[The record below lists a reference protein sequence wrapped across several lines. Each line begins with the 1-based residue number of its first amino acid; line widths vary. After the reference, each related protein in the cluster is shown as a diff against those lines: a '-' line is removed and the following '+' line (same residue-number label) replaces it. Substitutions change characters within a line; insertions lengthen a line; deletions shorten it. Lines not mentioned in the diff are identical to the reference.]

1 MNKPFNPKTKKVT
14 TIGEELRF
22 QREYYCYKNNVS
34 LPLKIDSTDKTRDER
49 ESLQDVLYDFMDRN
63 FDNNSEYA
71 TSYDVLY
78 AIENGKSKKKND
90 PYNPNSYFLRMFCL
104 FKIYGFLDNMTIL
117 EILKD
122 KYKLEPSFESSKKII
137 INLEEGCTL
146 DYLIRNGQKGKA
158 IKINIKDGKAK
169 CSKDTYLKFCSE
181 DEKDEVNKMYNKTLE
196 RESFAYHY
204 KTKPEQKNI
213 AEETEV
219 LEKINNWINK
229 FELLLKDNNKMSEKL
244 MKKLDNLEELNS
256 SIEVAEEFYRTL
268 IEDKDFSKATPLLE
282 EYKFLVEQ
290 YGDLFKEE
298 QYATFVRKEFPIELF
313 NEFKE
318 LLKDNKQLSII
329 TIEKLLKKGDRISLL
344 GAVQNFSNTIRKL
357 KELLKDSDKKEKL
370 KYKKFMKKYKDWE
383 INGKYIEE
391 KIKIENPEDSL
402 MWGYIFTSE
411 KKELQ
416 DKMKKLSQLERYCIS
431 LELGRDT
438 SYIDSFINNTLQG
451 ISIDTLLQTLEY
463 FNMKDYEFYNVLNI
477 IKRDF
482 SYDSMRFSYYE
493 CI

>member
-1 MNKPFNPKTKKVT
+1 MNKPFKPKTKKVT

-34 LPLKIDSTDKTRDER
+34 LPLKIDSRDKTRDER

-137 INLEEGCTL
+137 TNLEEGCTL

-181 DEKDEVNKMYNKTLE
+181 DEKDEVNKMYDEIL
-196 RESFAYHY
+196 
-204 KTKPEQKNI
+204 
-213 AEETEV
+213 
-219 LEKINNWINK
+219 
-229 FELLLKDNNKMSEKL
+229 
-244 MKKLDNLEELNS
+244 
-256 SIEVAEEFYRTL
+256 
-268 IEDKDFSKATPLLE
+268 
-282 EYKFLVEQ
+282 
-290 YGDLFKEE
+290 KEE
-298 QYATFVRKEFPIELF
+298 QYAIFCRKELPIELL

-318 LLKDNKQLSII
+318 LLKDNKQLSI
-329 TIEKLLKKGDRISLL
+329 TPIEKLLKKGDRISLL
-344 GAVQNFSNTIRKL
+344 GATQKFSNTVTEL
-357 KELLKDSDKKEKL
+357 KESLKDSDKKETL
-370 KYKKFMKKYKDWE
+370 KYKEFMEKYMDWRT
-383 INGKYIEE
+383 NGKSIIEE
-391 KIKIENPEDSL
+391 IKLETPPEDTI
-402 MWGYIFTSE
+402 MWGYIFTKE

-416 DKMKKLSQLERYCIS
+416 RKMKKLSQLERYCVS

-451 ISIDTLLQTLEY
+451 ISLDTLLQTLEY
-463 FNMKDYEFYNVLNI
+463 FNMKDYKFYNILNI

>member
-34 LPLKIDSTDKTRDER
+34 LPLKIDSRDKTRDER

-169 CSKDTYLKFCSE
+169 CSKDTFLKFCSE
-181 DEKDEVNKMYNKTLE
+181 DERDEVNKMYDETL
-196 RESFAYHY
+196 
-204 KTKPEQKNI
+204 
-213 AEETEV
+213 
-219 LEKINNWINK
+219 
-229 FELLLKDNNKMSEKL
+229 
-244 MKKLDNLEELNS
+244 
-256 SIEVAEEFYRTL
+256 
-268 IEDKDFSKATPLLE
+268 
-282 EYKFLVEQ
+282 
-290 YGDLFKEE
+290 KEE
-298 QYATFVRKEFPIELF
+298 QYAIFCRKELPIELL

-318 LLKDNKQLSII
+318 LLKDNKQLSI
-329 TIEKLLKKGDRISLL
+329 TPIEKLLKKGDRISLL
-344 GAVQNFSNTIRKL
+344 GATQKFSNTVTEL
-357 KELLKDSDKKEKL
+357 KESLKDSDKKETL
-370 KYKKFMKKYKDWE
+370 KYKEFMEKYMDWRT
-383 INGKYIEE
+383 NGKSIIEE
-391 KIKIENPEDSL
+391 IKLETPPEDTI
-402 MWGYIFTSE
+402 MWGYIFTKE

-416 DKMKKLSQLERYCIS
+416 RKMKKLSQLERYCVS

-451 ISIDTLLQTLEY
+451 ISLDTLLQTLEY
-463 FNMKDYEFYNVLNI
+463 FNMKDYKFYNILNI

>member
-104 FKIYGFLDNMTIL
+104 FKIYGFLDDITIL
-117 EILKD
+117 ELLKD
-122 KYKLEPSFESSKKII
+122 KYELEPSFESSKKII
-137 INLEEGCTL
+137 TNLEEGCTL

-169 CSKDTYLKFCSE
+169 CSKDTFLKFCSE
-181 DEKDEVNKMYNKTLE
+181 DKKDRVNKLYNKTLE
-196 RESFAYHY
+196 QE
-204 KTKPEQKNI
+204 NM
-213 AEETEV
+213 AEETEKF
-219 LEKINNWINK
+219 ENWSNK
-229 FELLLKDNNKMSEKL
+229 FKLLLENNNEMSKKL
-244 MKKLDNLEELNS
+244 MKKLDNLEELDS
-256 SIEVAEEFYRTL
+256 SIKGVEEFYRTL
-268 IEDKDFSKATPLLE
+268 IEDEDFSEATTLLE
-282 EYKFLVEQ
+282 EYKSLIEQ
-290 YGDLFKEE
+290 YGDSFKEE
-298 QYATFVRKEFPIELF
+298 QYEIFVRKEFPIELF

-344 GAVQNFSNTIRKL
+344 GAVQNFSNTVRKL

-482 SYDSMRFSYYE
+482 SYDSIRFSNYK
-493 CI
+493 CLC

>member
-34 LPLKIDSTDKTRDER
+34 LPLKIDSRDKTRDER

-137 INLEEGCTL
+137 TNLEEGCTL

-181 DEKDEVNKMYNKTLE
+181 DEKDEVNKMYDEIL
-196 RESFAYHY
+196 
-204 KTKPEQKNI
+204 
-213 AEETEV
+213 
-219 LEKINNWINK
+219 
-229 FELLLKDNNKMSEKL
+229 
-244 MKKLDNLEELNS
+244 
-256 SIEVAEEFYRTL
+256 
-268 IEDKDFSKATPLLE
+268 
-282 EYKFLVEQ
+282 
-290 YGDLFKEE
+290 KEE
-298 QYATFVRKEFPIELF
+298 QYAIFCRKELPIELL

-318 LLKDNKQLSII
+318 LLKDNKQLSI
-329 TIEKLLKKGDRISLL
+329 TPIEKLLKKGDRISLL
-344 GAVQNFSNTIRKL
+344 GATQKFSNTVTEL
-357 KELLKDSDKKEKL
+357 KESLKDSDKKETL
-370 KYKKFMKKYKDWE
+370 KYKEFMEKYMDWQT
-383 INGKYIEE
+383 NGKSIIEE
-391 KIKIENPEDSL
+391 IKLETPPEDTI
-402 MWGYIFTSE
+402 MWGYIFTKE

-416 DKMKKLSQLERYCIS
+416 KKMKKLSQLERYCVS

-451 ISIDTLLQTLEY
+451 ISLDTLLQTLEY
-463 FNMKDYEFYNVLNI
+463 FNMKDYKFYNILNI

>member
-34 LPLKIDSTDKTRDER
+34 LPLKIDSRDKTRDER

-137 INLEEGCTL
+137 TNLEEGCTL

-181 DEKDEVNKMYNKTLE
+181 DEKDEVNKMYDEIL
-196 RESFAYHY
+196 
-204 KTKPEQKNI
+204 
-213 AEETEV
+213 
-219 LEKINNWINK
+219 
-229 FELLLKDNNKMSEKL
+229 
-244 MKKLDNLEELNS
+244 
-256 SIEVAEEFYRTL
+256 
-268 IEDKDFSKATPLLE
+268 
-282 EYKFLVEQ
+282 
-290 YGDLFKEE
+290 KEE
-298 QYATFVRKEFPIELF
+298 QYAIFCRKELPIELL

-318 LLKDNKQLSII
+318 LLKDNKQLSI
-329 TIEKLLKKGDRISLL
+329 TPIEKLLKKGDRISLL
-344 GAVQNFSNTIRKL
+344 GATQKFSNTVTEL
-357 KELLKDSDKKEKL
+357 KESLKDSDKKETL
-370 KYKKFMKKYKDWE
+370 KYKEFMEKYMDWQT
-383 INGKYIEE
+383 NGKSIIEE
-391 KIKIENPEDSL
+391 IKLETPPEDTI
-402 MWGYIFTSE
+402 MWGYIFTKE

-416 DKMKKLSQLERYCIS
+416 KKMKKLSQLERYCVS

-451 ISIDTLLQTLEY
+451 ISLDTLLQTLEY
-463 FNMKDYEFYNVLNI
+463 FNMKDYKFYNILNI
-477 IKRDF
+477 IKKDF